1 MAVTVEELIEKHGF
15 TADEIAHMEAVSKS
29 LSEKGELPPAKK
41 VRLIGRPTLT
51 DEKLVTVTFKV
62 PESDIEQ
69 LAKKLDQTGQTRSQY
84 LRTLIE
90 RDLAAA

>member
-1 MAVTVEELIEKHGF
+1 MKATNEELIEKYGF
-15 TADEIAHMEAVSKS
+15 TAEEIAHMEAVSDA
-29 LSEKGELPPAKK
+29 LTEKGELPPAKK

-84 LRTLIE
+84 LRALIE